1 MPAPRSFTAVA
12 EWVHDVPADVL
23 DRLGI
28 EGRPPSESTTRRAP
42 GRLDAAALDQR
53 IGVVLGQ
60 VEVGAKTNEIPL
72 ITDLLDALDLTD
84 VVVTADALHC
94 LRGTAD
100 HIVGRGGHCVFTVKN
115 NQRSLQKLLKSFPW
129 NDIPALPEHRH
140 RPAAPQP
147 RPAPADRPTSHHLT
161 CNCMTLPGP

>member
-1 MPAPRSFTAVA
+1 M
-12 EWVHDVPADVL
+12 PADVL